1 MSERLKEQPW
11 KGCVGLVP
19 TKGSN
24 PFLSVNIAKYC
35 HTNEYFDKRNTIFI
49 IKGFEPQKGVGKGF
63 SHVVGVTGAERR
75 QRGRAPMEIRLA
87 NLGSNP
93 ALSVLRCATNGRP
106 F

>member
-1 MSERLKEQPW
+1 
-11 KGCVGLVP
+11 
-19 TKGSN
+19 
-24 PFLSVNIAKYC
+24 
-35 HTNEYFDKRNTIFI
+35 
-49 IKGFEPQKGVGKGF
+49 VGKGF